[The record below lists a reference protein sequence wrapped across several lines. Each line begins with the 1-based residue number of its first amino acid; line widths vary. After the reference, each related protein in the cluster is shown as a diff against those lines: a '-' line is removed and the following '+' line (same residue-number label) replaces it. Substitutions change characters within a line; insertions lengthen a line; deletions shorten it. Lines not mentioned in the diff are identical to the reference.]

1 MKKKIRVNTKILK
14 ESSIKVGDKNYE
26 QRLRRRVTDLRR
38 VSQMA
43 KSAAIKAEEAGNTE
57 LAKKLN
63 DRVEEIEK
71 GDCKAMME
79 AIMAKPLEELKELY
93 NTREIE
99 K

>member
-57 LAKKLN
+57 LAKN
-63 DRVEEIEK
+63 
-71 GDCKAMME
+71 
-79 AIMAKPLEELKELY
+79 
-93 NTREIE
+93 
-99 K
+99 